1 MAGKSIKAGSAYVEI
16 GIRSRIS
23 AGAKQVAADL
33 KNLGGKV
40 SGVGRSLATLATAA
54 AAPLAGMT
62 LSFAAAGDNLDKMS
76 KRTGVGVKAL
86 SELAFAA
93 EQSGASLDSVEK
105 GIRGMQRSLLNAEM
119 GSKTATDA
127 LSALGLSVD
136 ELSGMSPEDQFTK
149 IADAIGDVEDP
160 SKRAALAMQ
169 LFGRAGSELLPM
181 MSENAE
187 GIASLRKEANELGRT
202 MTAEDAQAAAELTDA
217 MNRVKSVFIGV
228 KNQIGAALAPAMTY
242 LAELVSRTSKAVVP
256 LIRENAHLVKLFAA
270 GAIAVGG
277 LGAALMTVGG
287 LLIGAGMA
295 VGVLAT
301 AFSVLFSPLGLA
313 IGGVTALGFAL
324 VKYSDIGSQAIDALK
339 ARFGPLVEDVQN
351 AVGAIIAAL
360 KAGDMEKAWELVSG
374 MIEMIWLDMT
384 DEIRA
389 AWVNMLGFI
398 LNTGS
403 TIAESIGQVFQ
414 GLASV
419 LETMMSYYKSLYDEI
434 YNAVLDIGGSLTG
447 VRTIGERSSGFEA
460 NLGGVGSAAQNG
472 IDSLRQFGVAMEEEA
487 RGRREQR
494 QQQRDE
500 DAAARQERRQQL
512 GQQMQQEFKA
522 AQVQTDERA
531 KEQKRLNDQIKISAE
546 GLEAPGAG
554 RSGPRGTF
562 SAFAASMIGAAPVE
576 QKVSDPKL
584 LNEQKKAVKFLGDIA
599 RKQPQVD
606 KGRQQLNFEKNNDLQ
621 IDRKLPSKEFDFFG
635 NAKLDAAP
643 VDQKV
648 DDTKLLDEQKKAVG
662 VLQDIAKHIKKQNV
676 PAFGA

>member
-16 GIRSRIS
+16 GIRSRIA

-187 GIASLRKEANELGRT
+187 GIANLRKEANELGRT

-242 LAELVSRTSKAVVP
+242 LADLVSRTSKAVVP

-419 LETMMSYYKSLYDEI
+419 LETMISYYKSLYDEI

-460 NLGGVGSAAQNG
+460 NLGGVGSAAQSG
-472 IDSLRQFGVAMEEEA
+472 IDSLRQFGVAMEDEA

-531 KEQKRLNDQIKISAE
+531 KEKKRLNDQIKISAE
-546 GLEAPGAG
+546 GFEAPGAG
-554 RSGPRGTF
+554 RAGPSGTF

-584 LNEQKKAVKFLGDIA
+584 LNEQKKAV
-599 RKQPQVD
+599 
-606 KGRQQLNFEKNNDLQ
+606 
-621 IDRKLPSKEFDFFG
+621 
-635 NAKLDAAP
+635 
-643 VDQKV
+643 
-648 DDTKLLDEQKKAVG
+648 G
-662 VLQDIAKHIKKQNV
+662 VLQDIAKNIKKQNV

>member
-23 AGAKQVAADL
+23 AGAKQVASDL

-127 LSALGLSVD
+127 LSALNLSVD

-187 GIASLRKEANELGRT
+187 GIANLRKEANELGRT

-242 LAELVSRTSKAVVP
+242 LADLVSRTSKAVVP

-460 NLGGVGSAAQNG
+460 NLGGVGSAAQSG
-472 IDSLRQFGVAMEEEA
+472 IDSLRQFGVAMEDEA

-546 GLEAPGAG
+546 GLEAPRAG
-554 RSGPRGTF
+554 RAGPSGTF

-584 LNEQKKAVKFLGDIA
+584 LNEQKKAV
-599 RKQPQVD
+599 
-606 KGRQQLNFEKNNDLQ
+606 
-621 IDRKLPSKEFDFFG
+621 
-635 NAKLDAAP
+635 
-643 VDQKV
+643 
-648 DDTKLLDEQKKAVG
+648 G
-662 VLQDIAKHIKKQNV
+662 VLEDIAKNIKKQNV

>member
-23 AGAKQVAADL
+23 AGAKQVSADL
-33 KNLGGKV
+33 KKLGGRV
-40 SGVGRSLATLATAA
+40 AGVGRSLATLATAA

-62 LSFAAAGDNLDKMS
+62 LSFAAAGDNLEKMS

-187 GIASLRKEANELGRT
+187 GIANLRKEANELGRT

-242 LAELVSRTSKAVVP
+242 LADLVARTTKAVVP
-256 LIRENAHLVKLFAA
+256 FIRENAHLVKLFAA

-460 NLGGVGSAAQNG
+460 NLGGVGSAAQSG
-472 IDSLRQFGVAMEEEA
+472 IDSLRQFGVAMEDEA

-500 DAAARQERRQQL
+500 DAAARQKRRDQL

-554 RSGPRGTF
+554 RAGPSGTF

-584 LNEQKKAVKFLGDIA
+584 LNEQKKAV
-599 RKQPQVD
+599 
-606 KGRQQLNFEKNNDLQ
+606 
-621 IDRKLPSKEFDFFG
+621 
-635 NAKLDAAP
+635 
-643 VDQKV
+643 
-648 DDTKLLDEQKKAVG
+648 G
-662 VLQDIAKHIKKQNV
+662 VLQDIAKNIKKQNV

>member
-1 MAGKSIKAGSAYVEI
+1 MAGKSIKAGKAEVEI
-16 GIRSRIS
+16 GIRSRIA

-40 SGVGRSLATLATAA
+40 SSVGRSLATLATAA

-136 ELSGMSPEDQFTK
+136 ELSGMSPEDQFTM

-242 LAELVSRTSKAVVP
+242 LADLVSRTSKAVVP

-434 YNAVLDIGGSLTG
+434 YNAVLDIGGELTG

-460 NLGGVGSAAQNG
+460 NLGGVGSAAQSG
-472 IDSLRQFGVAMEEEA
+472 IDSLRQFGVAMEDEA

-500 DAAARQERRQQL
+500 DAAGRQERRQQL

-554 RSGPRGTF
+554 RAGPSGTF

-584 LNEQKKAVKFLGDIA
+584 LNEQKKAV
-599 RKQPQVD
+599 
-606 KGRQQLNFEKNNDLQ
+606 
-621 IDRKLPSKEFDFFG
+621 
-635 NAKLDAAP
+635 
-643 VDQKV
+643 
-648 DDTKLLDEQKKAVG
+648 G
-662 VLQDIAKHIKKQNV
+662 VLQDIAKNIKKQNV

>member
-1 MAGKSIKAGSAYVEI
+1 MAGKSIKAGKAEVEI
-16 GIRSRIS
+16 GIRSRIA

-40 SGVGRSLATLATAA
+40 SGVGRSLVTLATAA

-136 ELSGMSPEDQFTK
+136 ELSGMSPEDQFTM

-187 GIASLRKEANELGRT
+187 GIANLRKEANELGRT

-242 LAELVSRTSKAVVP
+242 LADLVSRTSKAVVP

-460 NLGGVGSAAQNG
+460 NLGGVGSAAQSG
-472 IDSLRQFGVAMEEEA
+472 IDSLRQFGVAMEDEA

-554 RSGPRGTF
+554 RAGPSGTF

-576 QKVSDPKL
+576 QKVSDPRL
-584 LNEQKKAVKFLGDIA
+584 LKAQEAGNEL
-599 RKQPQVD
+599 
-606 KGRQQLNFEKNNDLQ
+606 L
-621 IDRKLPSKEFDFFG
+621 KE
-635 NAKLDAAP
+635 L
-643 VDQKV
+643 
-648 DDTKLLDEQKKAVG
+648 
-662 VLQDIAKHIKKQNV
+662 IKHNKKQNV

>member
-1 MAGKSIKAGSAYVEI
+1 VAGKSIKAGSAYVEI

-23 AGAKQVAADL
+23 AGAKQVASDL

-136 ELSGMSPEDQFTK
+136 ELSGMSPEDQFTM

-187 GIASLRKEANELGRT
+187 GIANLRKEANELGRT

-242 LAELVSRTSKAVVP
+242 LADLVSRTSKAVVP

-460 NLGGVGSAAQNG
+460 NLGGVGSAAQSG
-472 IDSLRQFGVAMEEEA
+472 IDSLRQFGVAMEDEA

-546 GLEAPGAG
+546 GLEAPGAK
-554 RSGPRGTF
+554 RAGPSGTF
-562 SAFAASMIGAAPVE
+562 SAFGAAIIGAAPVE
-576 QKVSDPKL
+576 QRVSDPL
-584 LNEQKKAVKFLGDIA
+584 LLKAQEAG
-599 RKQPQVD
+599 
-606 KGRQQLNFEKNNDLQ
+606 NN
-621 IDRKLPSKEFDFFG
+621 
-635 NAKLDAAP
+635 
-643 VDQKV
+643 
-648 DDTKLLDEQKKAVG
+648 LLRE
-662 VLQDIAKHIKKQNV
+662 LIKQNKQQNV
-676 PAFGA
+676 AVIGE

>member
-1 MAGKSIKAGSAYVEI
+1 
-16 GIRSRIS
+16 
-23 AGAKQVAADL
+23 
-33 KNLGGKV
+33 
-40 SGVGRSLATLATAA
+40 
-54 AAPLAGMT
+54 
-62 LSFAAAGDNLDKMS
+62 
-76 KRTGVGVKAL
+76 
-86 SELAFAA
+86 
-93 EQSGASLDSVEK
+93 
-105 GIRGMQRSLLNAEM
+105 M

-187 GIASLRKEANELGRT
+187 GIADLRKEANELGRT
-202 MTAEDAQAAAELTDA
+202 MTADDAQAAAELTDA

-242 LAELVSRTSKAVVP
+242 LADLVSRTSKAVVP

-434 YNAVLDIGGSLTG
+434 YNAVLDIGGELTG

-460 NLGGVGSAAQNG
+460 NLGGVGSAAQSG
-472 IDSLRQFGVAMEEEA
+472 IDSLRQFGVAMEDEA

-554 RSGPRGTF
+554 RAGPSGTF

-584 LNEQKKAVKFLGDIA
+584 LNEQKKAV
-599 RKQPQVD
+599 V
-606 KGRQQLNFEKNNDLQ
+606 
-621 IDRKLPSKEFDFFG
+621 
-635 NAKLDAAP
+635 
-643 VDQKV
+643 
-648 DDTKLLDEQKKAVG
+648 
-662 VLQDIAKHIKKQNV
+662 VLQDIAKNIKKQNV

>member
-1 MAGKSIKAGSAYVEI
+1 MAQRNIKAGSAYVEI
-16 GIRSRIS
+16 GIRNRIS
-23 AGAKQVAADL
+23 AGAKAVQADLNKLSSSLKNQGQSIMRLGGVLAASVTAPLAIAIRAGSQMQETMGKFNTVFGDAAGEVQAWGETTAAAMGISEQSMMSMLSGMQDLLVPMGVLPDNATNMSKTLSGLAVDLASFNNMSPEKAFEDLMAAMTGSGEVMKKYGVMLSQTAVNQELLNMALDPKRATEAEKAQARLNIIMRGTTAAQGDAVRTSGSFANQMKALRAGASDVAAA
-33 KNLGGKV
+33 LGGPLLEGLAGVIGLVNNAV
-40 SGVGRSLATLATAA
+40 SSFKTFVKENQALVRIVGMGLIAIGGIGVALLGIGGSLYAAGLAFGALATA
-54 AAPLAGMT
+54 
-62 LSFAAAGDNLDKMS
+62 
-76 KRTGVGVKAL
+76 
-86 SELAFAA
+86 
-93 EQSGASLDSVEK
+93 
-105 GIRGMQRSLLNAEM
+105 
-119 GSKTATDA
+119 
-127 LSALGLSVD
+127 
-136 ELSGMSPEDQFTK
+136 
-149 IADAIGDVEDP
+149 
-160 SKRAALAMQ
+160 
-169 LFGRAGSELLPM
+169 
-181 MSENAE
+181 
-187 GIASLRKEANELGRT
+187 
-202 MTAEDAQAAAELTDA
+202 
-217 MNRVKSVFIGV
+217 IGV
-228 KNQIGAALAPAMTY
+228 I
-242 LAELVSRTSKAVVP
+242 
-256 LIRENAHLVKLFAA
+256 
-270 GAIAVGG
+270 
-277 LGAALMTVGG
+277 
-287 LLIGAGMA
+287 
-295 VGVLAT
+295 
-301 AFSVLFSPLGLA
+301 FSPLGLA

-434 YNAVLDIGGSLTG
+434 YNAVLDAGGALTG

-460 NLGGVGSAAQNG
+460 NLGGVGSAAQSG
-472 IDSLRQFGVAMEEEA
+472 IDSLRQFGVAMEDEA

-554 RSGPRGTF
+554 RAGPSGTF

-584 LNEQKKAVKFLGDIA
+584 LNEQKKAV
-599 RKQPQVD
+599 
-606 KGRQQLNFEKNNDLQ
+606 
-621 IDRKLPSKEFDFFG
+621 
-635 NAKLDAAP
+635 
-643 VDQKV
+643 
-648 DDTKLLDEQKKAVG
+648 G
-662 VLQDIAKHIKKQNV
+662 VLQDIAKNIKKQNV

>member
-1 MAGKSIKAGSAYVEI
+1 MAGKSVKAGSAYVEI

-23 AGAKQVAADL
+23 AGAKQVSADL
-33 KNLGGKV
+33 KKLGGRV
-40 SGVGRSLATLATAA
+40 AGVGRSLATLATAA

-187 GIASLRKEANELGRT
+187 GIANLRKEANELGRT

-217 MNRVKSVFIGV
+217 MNRVKSVLIGV

-242 LAELVSRTSKAVVP
+242 LADLVARTSKAVVP

-384 DEIRA
+384 DEIRT

-460 NLGGVGSAAQNG
+460 NLGGVGSAAQSG
-472 IDSLRQFGVAMEEEA
+472 IDSLRQFGVAMEDEA

-500 DAAARQERRQQL
+500 DAAARQERRDQL

-522 AQVQTDERA
+522 AQVQTDERS

-554 RSGPRGTF
+554 RAGPSGTF

-584 LNEQKKAVKFLGDIA
+584 LNEQKKAV
-599 RKQPQVD
+599 
-606 KGRQQLNFEKNNDLQ
+606 
-621 IDRKLPSKEFDFFG
+621 
-635 NAKLDAAP
+635 
-643 VDQKV
+643 
-648 DDTKLLDEQKKAVG
+648 G
-662 VLQDIAKHIKKQNV
+662 VLQDIAKNIKKQNV

>member
-23 AGAKQVAADL
+23 AGAKQVASDL

-136 ELSGMSPEDQFTK
+136 ELSGMSPEDQFTM

-187 GIASLRKEANELGRT
+187 GIANLRKEANELGRT

-242 LAELVSRTSKAVVP
+242 LADLVARTSKAVVP

-339 ARFGPLVEDVQN
+339 ARFGPLVKDVQN

-434 YNAVLDIGGSLTG
+434 YNAVLDIGGELTG

-460 NLGGVGSAAQNG
+460 NLGGVGSAAQSG
-472 IDSLRQFGVAMEEEA
+472 IDSLRQFGVAMEDEA

-546 GLEAPGAG
+546 GLEAPKAG
-554 RSGPRGTF
+554 RAGPSGTF
-562 SAFAASMIGAAPVE
+562 SAFAATMIGAVPVE

-584 LNEQKKAVKFLGDIA
+584 LNEQKKAV
-599 RKQPQVD
+599 
-606 KGRQQLNFEKNNDLQ
+606 
-621 IDRKLPSKEFDFFG
+621 
-635 NAKLDAAP
+635 
-643 VDQKV
+643 
-648 DDTKLLDEQKKAVG
+648 G
-662 VLQDIAKHIKKQNV
+662 VLQDIAKNIKKQNV

>member
-1 MAGKSIKAGSAYVEI
+1 VAGKSIKAGSAYVEI

-76 KRTGVGVKAL
+76 KRTGIGVKAL

-136 ELSGMSPEDQFTK
+136 ELSGMSPEDQFTM

-181 MSENAE
+181 ISENAE
-187 GIASLRKEANELGRT
+187 GIANLRKEANELGRT

-242 LAELVSRTSKAVVP
+242 LADLVSRTSKAVVP
-256 LIRENAHLVKLFAA
+256 LIRENAHLVKLFAV

-339 ARFGPLVEDVQN
+339 ARFGPLVDDVQN

-360 KAGDMEKAWELVSG
+360 KAGDIEKAWELVSG

-389 AWVNMLGFI
+389 AWVNMLEFI

-434 YNAVLDIGGSLTG
+434 YNAVLDIGGELTG

-460 NLGGVGSAAQNG
+460 NLGGVGSAAQSG
-472 IDSLRQFGVAMEEEA
+472 IDSLRQFGVAMEDEA

-522 AQVQTDERA
+522 AQVQADERA

-546 GLEAPGAG
+546 GLEAPRAG
-554 RSGPRGTF
+554 RAGPSGTF

-584 LNEQKKAVKFLGDIA
+584 LNEQKKAV
-599 RKQPQVD
+599 
-606 KGRQQLNFEKNNDLQ
+606 
-621 IDRKLPSKEFDFFG
+621 
-635 NAKLDAAP
+635 
-643 VDQKV
+643 
-648 DDTKLLDEQKKAVG
+648 G
-662 VLQDIAKHIKKQNV
+662 VLQDIAKNIKKQNV

>member
-16 GIRSRIS
+16 GIRSRIA

-187 GIASLRKEANELGRT
+187 GIANLRKEANELGRT

-242 LAELVSRTSKAVVP
+242 LADLVSRTSKAVVP

-460 NLGGVGSAAQNG
+460 NLGGVGSAAQSG
-472 IDSLRQFGVAMEEEA
+472 IDSLRQFGVAMEDEA

-500 DAAARQERRQQL
+500 EAAARQERRQQL

-546 GLEAPGAG
+546 ELEAPGAG
-554 RSGPRGTF
+554 RAGPSGTF

-584 LNEQKKAVKFLGDIA
+584 LNEQKKAV
-599 RKQPQVD
+599 
-606 KGRQQLNFEKNNDLQ
+606 
-621 IDRKLPSKEFDFFG
+621 
-635 NAKLDAAP
+635 
-643 VDQKV
+643 
-648 DDTKLLDEQKKAVG
+648 G
-662 VLQDIAKHIKKQNV
+662 VLQDIAKNIKKQNV

>member
-23 AGAKQVAADL
+23 AGAKQVASDL

-127 LSALGLSVD
+127 LSALGLSVE
-136 ELSGMSPEDQFTK
+136 ELSGMSPEDQFTM

-187 GIASLRKEANELGRT
+187 GIANLRKEANELGRT

-242 LAELVSRTSKAVVP
+242 LADLVSRTSKAVVP

-434 YNAVLDIGGSLTG
+434 YNAVLDIGGELTG

-460 NLGGVGSAAQNG
+460 NLGGVGSAAQSG
-472 IDSLRQFGVAMEEEA
+472 IDSLRQFGVAMEDEA

-522 AQVQTDERA
+522 SQVQTDERA

-554 RSGPRGTF
+554 RAGPSGTF

-584 LNEQKKAVKFLGDIA
+584 LNEQKKAV
-599 RKQPQVD
+599 
-606 KGRQQLNFEKNNDLQ
+606 
-621 IDRKLPSKEFDFFG
+621 
-635 NAKLDAAP
+635 
-643 VDQKV
+643 
-648 DDTKLLDEQKKAVG
+648 G
-662 VLQDIAKHIKKQNV
+662 VLQDIAKNIKKQNV

>member
-1 MAGKSIKAGSAYVEI
+1 VAGKSIKAGSAYVEI

-23 AGAKQVAADL
+23 AGAKQVASDL

-187 GIASLRKEANELGRT
+187 GIADLRKEANELGRT
-202 MTAEDAQAAAELTDA
+202 MTADDAQAAAELTDA

-242 LAELVSRTSKAVVP
+242 LADLVSRTSKAVVP

-434 YNAVLDIGGSLTG
+434 YNAVLDIGGELTG

-460 NLGGVGSAAQNG
+460 NLGGVGSAAQSG
-472 IDSLRQFGVAMEEEA
+472 IDSLRQFGVAMEDEA

-554 RSGPRGTF
+554 RAGPSGTF

-584 LNEQKKAVKFLGDIA
+584 LNEQKKAV
-599 RKQPQVD
+599 V
-606 KGRQQLNFEKNNDLQ
+606 
-621 IDRKLPSKEFDFFG
+621 
-635 NAKLDAAP
+635 
-643 VDQKV
+643 
-648 DDTKLLDEQKKAVG
+648 
-662 VLQDIAKHIKKQNV
+662 VLQDIAKNIKKQNV

>member
-1 MAGKSIKAGSAYVEI
+1 MAGKSIKAGKAEVEI
-16 GIRSRIS
+16 GIRSRIA

-40 SGVGRSLATLATAA
+40 SSVGRSLATLATAA

-149 IADAIGDVEDP
+149 IADAIGEVEDP

-187 GIASLRKEANELGRT
+187 GIANLRKEANELGRT

-217 MNRVKSVFIGV
+217 MTRVKSVFIGV

-242 LAELVSRTSKAVVP
+242 LADLVSRTSKAVVP

-301 AFSVLFSPLGLA
+301 AFSVIFSPLGLA

-434 YNAVLDIGGSLTG
+434 YNAVLDIGGELTG

-460 NLGGVGSAAQNG
+460 NLGGVGSAAQSG
-472 IDSLRQFGVAMEEEA
+472 IDSLRQFGVAMEDEA

-546 GLEAPGAG
+546 GLEAPGAK
-554 RSGPRGTF
+554 RAGPSGTF
-562 SAFAASMIGAAPVE
+562 SAFGAAIIGAAPVE
-576 QKVSDPKL
+576 QKVSDPL
-584 LNEQKKAVKFLGDIA
+584 LLKAQEAG
-599 RKQPQVD
+599 
-606 KGRQQLNFEKNNDLQ
+606 NNL
-621 IDRKLPSKEFDFFG
+621 LKE
-635 NAKLDAAP
+635 L
-643 VDQKV
+643 
-648 DDTKLLDEQKKAVG
+648 
-662 VLQDIAKHIKKQNV
+662 IKQNKQQNV
-676 PAFGA
+676 AVIGE

>member
-23 AGAKQVAADL
+23 AGAKQVASDL

-187 GIASLRKEANELGRT
+187 GIADLRKEANELGRT
-202 MTAEDAQAAAELTDA
+202 MTADDAQAAAELTDA

-242 LAELVSRTSKAVVP
+242 LADLVSRTSKAVVP

-434 YNAVLDIGGSLTG
+434 YNAVLDIGGELTG

-460 NLGGVGSAAQNG
+460 NLGGVGSAAQSG
-472 IDSLRQFGVAMEEEA
+472 IDSLRQFGVAMEDEA

-554 RSGPRGTF
+554 RAGPSGTF

-584 LNEQKKAVKFLGDIA
+584 LNEQKKAV
-599 RKQPQVD
+599 V
-606 KGRQQLNFEKNNDLQ
+606 
-621 IDRKLPSKEFDFFG
+621 
-635 NAKLDAAP
+635 
-643 VDQKV
+643 
-648 DDTKLLDEQKKAVG
+648 
-662 VLQDIAKHIKKQNV
+662 VLQDIAKNIKKQNV

>member
-23 AGAKQVAADL
+23 AGAKQVASDL

-187 GIASLRKEANELGRT
+187 GIANLRKEATELGRT
-202 MTAEDAQAAAELTDA
+202 MTADDAQAAAELTDA

-242 LAELVSRTSKAVVP
+242 LADLVSRTSKAVVP

-360 KAGDMEKAWELVSG
+360 KAGDMEKAWDLVSG

-434 YNAVLDIGGSLTG
+434 YNAVLDIGGELTG

-460 NLGGVGSAAQNG
+460 NLGGVGSAAQSG
-472 IDSLRQFGVAMEEEA
+472 IDSLRQFGVAMEDEA

-500 DAAARQERRQQL
+500 GAAARQERRQQL

-554 RSGPRGTF
+554 RAGPSGTF

-584 LNEQKKAVKFLGDIA
+584 LNEQKKAV
-599 RKQPQVD
+599 
-606 KGRQQLNFEKNNDLQ
+606 
-621 IDRKLPSKEFDFFG
+621 
-635 NAKLDAAP
+635 
-643 VDQKV
+643 
-648 DDTKLLDEQKKAVG
+648 G
-662 VLQDIAKHIKKQNV
+662 VLQDIAKNIKKQNV